1 MVILTPHHFPSHPV
15 PIMNQSSRNQNPVLP
30 TTIPA
35 ILPNKMVVIIKR
47 MSFINDLLCSRYRYS
62 IYLTQVLQQS
72 DQARTTC
79 APILHRKKPRH
90 QEVE

>member
-1 MVILTPHHFPSHPV
+1 MVILTPHHFPSHSV

-47 MSFINDLLCSRYRYS
+47 MSLFINDLNDLLCSGYRYS
-62 IYLTQVLQQS
+62 IYLT
-72 DQARTTC
+72 
-79 APILHRKKPRH
+79 
-90 QEVE
+90 